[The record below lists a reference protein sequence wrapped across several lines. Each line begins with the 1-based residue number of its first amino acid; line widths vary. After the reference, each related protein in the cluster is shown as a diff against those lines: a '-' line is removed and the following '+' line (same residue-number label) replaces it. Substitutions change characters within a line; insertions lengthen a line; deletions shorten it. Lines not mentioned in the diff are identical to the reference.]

1 MMRYALLCHF
11 NERAWSDISQAERD
25 AIMERYHAVIDE
37 LHREGRHRL
46 SSQLHSVTEAT
57 VVRPGR
63 GSDGSERA
71 ERPVTDG
78 PFVETKEHLGGF
90 HVIEAAN
97 LDEAIEIASRI
108 PTLPAGGTVEVRPLA
123 G

>member
-11 NERAWSDISQAERD
+11 NERAWSDIPPAERD
-25 AIMERYHAVIDE
+25 VIMERYHAVIDE

-46 SSQLHSVTEAT
+46 SSQLDSVTEAT
-57 VVRPGR
+57 ALRSGPR
-63 GSDGSERA
+63 SDGSGRA
-71 ERPVTDG
+71 ERPLTDG

-90 HVIEAAN
+90 HIIEAAN

-123 G
+123 S

>member
-1 MMRYALLCHF
+1 MRYALLCHF

-46 SSQLHSVTEAT
+46 SSQLHPVTEAT
-57 VVRPGR
+57 AVRHGR
-63 GSDGSERA
+63 ASDGSKRA
-71 ERPVTDG
+71 DRPLTDG

-123 G
+123 S